1 MGEKGARE
9 GPTTAA
15 LSLGAEALSRLGPC
29 PWLFKGCWFHG
40 PHRDHRCGR
49 HLCTWREERL
59 NRSVWGAGPRPPSTV
74 CLYPAGA

>member
-1 MGEKGARE
+1 MA
-9 GPTTAA
+9 AA

-29 PWLFKGCWFHG
+29 PWLSKGCWFHG

-59 NRSVWGAGPRPPSTV
+59 NQSV
-74 CLYPAGA
+74 